1 MIFQNQNKVMEINV
15 EFQIPKG
22 VGYKKRIKRNN
33 RMPKRMRKRAQRK
46 HPLHS
51 FRDDIVN

>member
-1 MIFQNQNKVMEINV
+1 MEINV

-22 VGYKKRIKRNN
+22 VGYKKELKEIIACLKECE
-33 RMPKRMRKRAQRK
+33 KEVQRK
-46 HPLHS
+46 HPLYS